1 MPETLTRF
9 ARCRRCARIFL
20 THLVSQVGL
29 CLLVVAYAIVGALIF
44 QAIESGKEVK
54 QRLEVSQLRRQCL
67 FAMWNVTEKLNV
79 LHDVEWMA
87 KVGTKLKEFEDKVVL
102 AVRNDGYDGKEVYEE
117 SMQWSFS
124 GALLYSITVITTI
137 GYGNIAPKTPE
148 GKVVTILY
156 AIVGIPL
163 MLLCLSNIGNIL
175 AHSFKF
181 FYSHVCCL
189 ICHKADAA
197 NAKINT
203 QNAATTQIPSEVLD
217 AVVSVANSVHKGHSV
232 DDGTPTKELRKDP
245 LSPPGSPEKTAPAAP
260 AALSAA
266 SKANNGTAT
275 KHVTTSSVP
284 QDRIPVYLVL
294 LLVTGYICFG
304 ATLFSFWEKWSFL
317 DGAYFSFITLS
328 TIGFGDFVPGSALF
342 EQGAT
347 STTGQAKLIICCF
360 YLVLGLAIIAM
371 SFNLVQEEV
380 LLKCKDLVRS
390 LKNLVSSDE
399 ATSSASS

>member
-1 MPETLTRF
+1 MGYLICTWTQ
-9 ARCRRCARIFL
+9 RCQCPQYNRRMSIL
-20 THLVSQVGL
+20 WHSLG
-29 CLLVVAYAIVGALIF
+29 G
-44 QAIESGKEVK
+44 
-54 QRLEVSQLRRQCL
+54 SQLP
-67 FAMWNVTEKLNV
+67 FTGEAI
-79 LHDVEWMA
+79 
-87 KVGTKLKEFEDKVVL
+87 
-102 AVRNDGYDGKEVYEE
+102 
-117 SMQWSFS
+117 
-124 GALLYSITVITTI
+124 LLCA

-232 DDGTPTKELRKDP
+232 DDGTPTKEPRKDP

-266 SKANNGTAT
+266 SKANNGTAA

-284 QDRIPVYLVL
+284 QDRIPVYLVIGPL
-294 LLVTGYICFG
+294 LLPR
-304 ATLFSFWEKWSFL
+304 A
-317 DGAYFSFITLS
+317 
-328 TIGFGDFVPGSALF
+328 
-342 EQGAT
+342 
-347 STTGQAKLIICCF
+347 
-360 YLVLGLAIIAM
+360 
-371 SFNLVQEEV
+371 
-380 LLKCKDLVRS
+380 
-390 LKNLVSSDE
+390 
-399 ATSSASS
+399 

>member
-137 GYGNIAPKTPE
+137 GSTGT
-148 GKVVTILY
+148 
-156 AIVGIPL
+156 
-163 MLLCLSNIGNIL
+163 LL
-175 AHSFKF
+175 
-181 FYSHVCCL
+181 
-189 ICHKADAA
+189 
-197 NAKINT
+197 
-203 QNAATTQIPSEVLD
+203 
-217 AVVSVANSVHKGHSV
+217 
-232 DDGTPTKELRKDP
+232 
-245 LSPPGSPEKTAPAAP
+245 
-260 AALSAA
+260 
-266 SKANNGTAT
+266 
-275 KHVTTSSVP
+275 
-284 QDRIPVYLVL
+284 
-294 LLVTGYICFG
+294 
-304 ATLFSFWEKWSFL
+304 
-317 DGAYFSFITLS
+317 FI
-328 TIGFGDFVPGSALF
+328 
-342 EQGAT
+342 
-347 STTGQAKLIICCF
+347 
-360 YLVLGLAIIAM
+360 
-371 SFNLVQEEV
+371 
-380 LLKCKDLVRS
+380 
-390 LKNLVSSDE
+390 
-399 ATSSASS
+399 